1 MTKGLCK
8 NVKVLTQPYF
18 FAKKQLFIG
27 EERKNGLE
35 NAY

>member
-1 MTKGLCK
+1 MKKGCVR
-8 NVKVLTQPYF
+8 NIKVLAQPYF